1 MEPRRQR
8 TLRRFGLAARTGASI
23 ALPLL
28 AALAGCETRAAE
40 PAPAVKEARS
50 GGEGARSEPRRPAC
64 VKETPETPVR
74 SVIGAIPDPD
84 CPEDPGPRPVLS
96 TAEVAFPDAPLA
108 PPIKAELATRDK
120 DRQRGLMYR
129 QSMGANEGMLF
140 VFEEERKLTFWMHNT
155 CLPLDMVFINK
166 DGVIVGIEENTPTL
180 SDQTFGPDCPASYVL
195 ETNAGWT
202 RKNGLRAGMKVTLP
216 PAG

>member
-1 MEPRRQR
+1 MVVVGAR
-8 TLRRFGLAARTGASI
+8 LRALAGLAAFVGVTGVS
-23 ALPLL
+23 
-28 AALAGCETRAAE
+28 AGCETRAAE

-50 GGEGARSEPRRPAC
+50 GAEGARNGEPRRPAC
-64 VKETPETPVR
+64 VKETPETPAR
-74 SVIGAIPDPD
+74 AVIGAIPDPD

-96 TAEVAFPDAPLA
+96 SAEVSFPDAPGA
-108 PPIKAELATRDK
+108 PRVKVELATRDK

-129 QSMGANEGMLF
+129 QEMGANDGMLF

-166 DGVIVGIEENTPTL
+166 DGVIVGIDENTPTM

-202 RKNGLRAGMKVTLP
+202 RKNGVRAGMKVSLP